1 MARGPCPVTLV
12 HPPHASVDCAALM
25 HSQDLIC
32 AITVLFIVGMTWLRT
47 RMQYS
52 RQARGVL
59 QLQRAGM
66 IYFATVIAVLLLG
79 WLIAPAVGRSLW
91 PDTNVT
97 PGLMRVV
104 WFLVTYY
111 VFILVH
117 RVLKTRGIAV
127 FKVAG

>member
-1 MARGPCPVTLV
+1 MN
-12 HPPHASVDCAALM
+12 AL
-25 HSQDLIC
+25 DIIC
-32 AITVLFIVGMTWLRT
+32 AITVLFIVAMIWLRT

-59 QLQRAGM
+59 QLQRAGQ
-66 IYFATVIAVLLLG
+66 IYFAAVIVMLLLG
-79 WLIAPAVGRSLW
+79 WLVAPAVGRALW

-111 VFILVH
+111 LFILVH
-117 RVLKTRGIAV
+117 RVLKMRGVAV
-127 FKVAG
+127 FKVAKQPL

>member
-1 MARGPCPVTLV
+1 MN
-12 HPPHASVDCAALM
+12 
-25 HSQDLIC
+25 SQDLIC

-66 IYFATVIAVLLLG
+66 IYFATVIVVLLLG
-79 WLIAPAVGRSLW
+79 WLIAPVVGRSLW
-91 PDTNVT
+91 PDANVT

-117 RVLKTRGIAV
+117 RVLKTRGVAV
-127 FKVAG
+127 FKVTA

>member
-1 MARGPCPVTLV
+1 MNTL
-12 HPPHASVDCAALM
+12 DI
-25 HSQDLIC
+25 IC
-32 AITVLFIVGMTWLRT
+32 AITVLFIVAMIWLRT

-59 QLQRAGM
+59 QLQRAGK
-66 IYFATVIAVLLLG
+66 IYFAAVIVMLLLG
-79 WLIAPAVGRSLW
+79 WLVAPAVGRALW

-111 VFILVH
+111 TFILVH
-117 RVLKTRGIAV
+117 RVLKIRGVAV
-127 FKVAG
+127 FKVAESPG

>member
-1 MARGPCPVTLV
+1 MN
-12 HPPHASVDCAALM
+12 AL
-25 HSQDLIC
+25 DIIC
-32 AITVLFIVGMTWLRT
+32 AITVLFIVGMIWLRT

-59 QLQRAGM
+59 QLQRAGQ
-66 IYFATVIAVLLLG
+66 IYFAAAIVMLLLG
-79 WLIAPAVGRSLW
+79 WLVAPAVGRALW

-111 VFILVH
+111 LFILVH
-117 RVLKTRGIAV
+117 RVLKMRGVAV
-127 FKVAG
+127 FKVAKQPL

>member
-1 MARGPCPVTLV
+1 MNTL
-12 HPPHASVDCAALM
+12 DI
-25 HSQDLIC
+25 IC
-32 AITVLFIVGMTWLRT
+32 AITVLFIVAMIWLRT

-59 QLQRAGM
+59 QLQRAGK
-66 IYFATVIAVLLLG
+66 IYFAAVIVMLLLG
-79 WLIAPAVGRSLW
+79 WLVAPAVGRALW

-111 VFILVH
+111 AFILVH
-117 RVLKTRGIAV
+117 RVLKIRGVAV
-127 FKVAG
+127 FKVAESPG

>member
-1 MARGPCPVTLV
+1 MAVSGGSCVPLG
-12 HPPHASVDCAALM
+12 AGVDCAALM
-25 HSQDLIC
+25 NTLDIIC
-32 AITVLFIVGMTWLRT
+32 AITVLFIVAMIWLRT

-59 QLQRAGM
+59 QLQRAGK
-66 IYFATVIAVLLLG
+66 IYFGAVIVMLLLG
-79 WLIAPAVGRSLW
+79 WLVAPAVGRALW

-111 VFILVH
+111 TFILVH
-117 RVLKTRGIAV
+117 RVLKIRGVAV
-127 FKVAG
+127 FKVAESPG

>member
-1 MARGPCPVTLV
+1 MN
-12 HPPHASVDCAALM
+12 AL
-25 HSQDLIC
+25 DIIC
-32 AITVLFIVGMTWLRT
+32 AITVLFIVGMIWLRT

-59 QLQRAGM
+59 QLQRAGQ
-66 IYFATVIAVLLLG
+66 IYFAAAIVMLLLG
-79 WLIAPAVGRSLW
+79 WLVAPAVGRALW

-111 VFILVH
+111 LFILVH
-117 RVLKTRGIAV
+117 RVLKTRGVAV
-127 FKVAG
+127 FKVAKQPL

>member
-1 MARGPCPVTLV
+1 MN
-12 HPPHASVDCAALM
+12 AL
-25 HSQDLIC
+25 DIIC
-32 AITVLFIVGMTWLRT
+32 AITVLFIVGMIWLRT

-59 QLQRAGM
+59 QLQRAGQ
-66 IYFATVIAVLLLG
+66 IYFAAVIVMLLLG
-79 WLIAPAVGRSLW
+79 WLVAPAVGRALW

-111 VFILVH
+111 LFILVH
-117 RVLKTRGIAV
+117 RVLKMRGVAV
-127 FKVAG
+127 FEVAKQPL

>member
-1 MARGPCPVTLV
+1 MN
-12 HPPHASVDCAALM
+12 AL
-25 HSQDLIC
+25 DIIC
-32 AITVLFIVGMTWLRT
+32 AITVLFIVGMIWLRT

-59 QLQRAGM
+59 QLQRAGQ
-66 IYFATVIAVLLLG
+66 IYFAAVIVMLLLG
-79 WLIAPAVGRSLW
+79 WLVAPAVGRALW

-111 VFILVH
+111 LFILVH
-117 RVLKTRGIAV
+117 RVLKMRGVAV
-127 FKVAG
+127 FKVAKQPL

>member
-1 MARGPCPVTLV
+1 MNTL
-12 HPPHASVDCAALM
+12 DI
-25 HSQDLIC
+25 IC
-32 AITVLFIVGMTWLRT
+32 AITVLFIVAMIWLRT

-59 QLQRAGM
+59 QLQPAGK
-66 IYFATVIAVLLLG
+66 IYFAAVIVMLLLG
-79 WLIAPAVGRSLW
+79 WLVAPAVGRALW

-111 VFILVH
+111 TFILVH
-117 RVLKTRGIAV
+117 RVLKIRGVAV
-127 FKVAG
+127 FKVAESPG

>member
-1 MARGPCPVTLV
+1 MNG
-12 HPPHASVDCAALM
+12 
-25 HSQDLIC
+25 QDLIS
-32 AITVLFIVGMTWLRT
+32 AITVLFIVGMIWLRT

-59 QLQRAGM
+59 ELQRAGK
-66 IYFATVIAVLLLG
+66 IYFAAVIVMLLLG
-79 WLIAPAVGRSLW
+79 WLIAPAVGRTML

-117 RVLKTRGIAV
+117 RVLKTRGVAV
-127 FKVAG
+127 FKVAQQPV

>member
-1 MARGPCPVTLV
+1 MN
-12 HPPHASVDCAALM
+12 
-25 HSQDLIC
+25 SQDLIC
-32 AITVLFIVGMTWLRT
+32 TVTVLFIVGMIWMRT

-59 QLQRAGM
+59 QLQRAGQ
-66 IYFATVIAVLLLG
+66 IYFGAVIVMLLLG
-79 WLIAPAVGRSLW
+79 WLFAPVVGRALW

-97 PGLMRVV
+97 SGLMRVV

-117 RVLKTRGIAV
+117 RILKTRGVAV
-127 FKVAG
+127 FKVAQEPV

>member
-1 MARGPCPVTLV
+1 MNT
-12 HPPHASVDCAALM
+12 
-25 HSQDLIC
+25 QDIIC
-32 AITVLFIVGMTWLRT
+32 TVTVLFIVGMIWLRT

-59 QLQRAGM
+59 ELQRAGQL
-66 IYFATVIAVLLLG
+66 YFAAVIVVLLLG
-79 WLIAPAVGRSLW
+79 WLIAPVVGRAIY

-104 WFLVTYY
+104 WFLVSYY

-117 RVLKTRGIAV
+117 RILKTRGVAV
-127 FKVAG
+127 FKVTDRV

>member
-1 MARGPCPVTLV
+1 MNTL
-12 HPPHASVDCAALM
+12 DI
-25 HSQDLIC
+25 IC
-32 AITVLFIVGMTWLRT
+32 AITVLFIVAMIWLRT

-59 QLQRAGM
+59 QLQRAGK
-66 IYFATVIAVLLLG
+66 IYFGAVIVMLLLG
-79 WLIAPAVGRSLW
+79 WLVAPAVGRALW

-111 VFILVH
+111 TFILVH
-117 RVLKTRGIAV
+117 RVLKIRGVAV
-127 FKVAG
+127 FKVAESPG

>member
-1 MARGPCPVTLV
+1 MNT
-12 HPPHASVDCAALM
+12 
-25 HSQDLIC
+25 QDIIC
-32 AITVLFIVGMTWLRT
+32 AVTVLFIVGMIWLRT

-59 QLQRAGM
+59 QLQRVGK
-66 IYFATVIAVLLLG
+66 IYFAAVIAVLLLG
-79 WLIAPAVGRSLW
+79 WLVAPAVGRAMW

-117 RVLKTRGIAV
+117 RVLKTRGVAV
-127 FKVAG
+127 FKVAEQPV

>member
-1 MARGPCPVTLV
+1 M
-12 HPPHASVDCAALM
+12 D
-25 HSQDLIC
+25 SQYLIC
-32 AITVLFIVGMTWLRT
+32 TVTVLFIVGMIWLRT

-52 RQARGVL
+52 RQTRGVL
-59 QLQRAGM
+59 QLQRAGQ
-66 IYFATVIAVLLLG
+66 IYFGAVIVMLLLG
-79 WLIAPAVGRSLW
+79 WLIAPVVGRAMW

-117 RVLKTRGIAV
+117 RVLKTRGVAV
-127 FKVAG
+127 FKVAQEPV

>member
-1 MARGPCPVTLV
+1 MNSL
-12 HPPHASVDCAALM
+12 DI
-25 HSQDLIC
+25 IC
-32 AITVLFIVGMTWLRT
+32 AITVLFIVGMIWLRT

-59 QLQRAGM
+59 QLQRAGK
-66 IYFATVIAVLLLG
+66 IYFAAMIAMLLLG
-79 WLIAPAVGRSLW
+79 WLVAPAVGRALW

-111 VFILVH
+111 AFILVH
-117 RVLKTRGIAV
+117 RVLKIRGVAV
-127 FKVAG
+127 FKVAENPG